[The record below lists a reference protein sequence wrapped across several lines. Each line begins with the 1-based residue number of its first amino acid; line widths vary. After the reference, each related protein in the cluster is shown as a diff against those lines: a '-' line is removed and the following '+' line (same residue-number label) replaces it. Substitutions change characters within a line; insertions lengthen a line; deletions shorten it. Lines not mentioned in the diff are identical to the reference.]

1 MDAEIAV
8 LSSAAAANLVTLM
21 TSDGWAGVK
30 TAVAGLWRRHR
41 PDQARAVEADLDV
54 AHSGARAALA
64 AGDEQALA
72 DLVAEWRG
80 RLGALLAGDAAL
92 AADLGRLVEG
102 LCLTAG
108 ADGRVVMRATARGHG
123 RVYQA
128 GRDQTVNG
136 G

>member
-1 MDAEIAV
+1 MDAEIAA
-8 LSSAAAANLVTLM
+8 LSSGAAATLVTLM
-21 TSDGWAGVK
+21 TTDGWDGAK
-30 TAVAGLWRRHR
+30 AALAGLWRRHH
-41 PDQARAVEADLDV
+41 PDQASAVEADLNV
-54 AHSGARAALA
+54 AHASARAADA

-72 DLVAEWRG
+72 ELVAEWRG
-80 RLGALLAGDAAL
+80 RLSALLAGDAAL
-92 AADLGRLVEG
+92 AAELRRLVED
-102 LCLTAG
+102 LHLTAG